1 MKFFFKSR
9 ITLNDFFKNPQRCY
23 IRCATLEQAEQAM
36 KWFNAAGRKWRDGDR
51 YGRETLPFVGW
62 GAVIPTDPED
72 GLFLDNKGGY
82 TRSYSIATTLGARIS
97 EFDDIDWADL
107 ILKCKGEEK

>member
-9 ITLNDFFKNPQRCY
+9 ITLNDFFENPQRFY

-51 YGRETLPFVGW
+51 YGKKTLPFMTW
-62 GAVIPTDPED
+62 DAVIPTDPED

-97 EFDDIDWADL
+97 EFEDIDWADL
-107 ILKCKGEEK
+107 ISKLKIAD